1 METVQNQDLFKKML
15 KYIAN
20 DMVLNKKLKIPSVID
35 PTYKK
40 VQLMLKYLKVCFIE
54 LNVSDRQ
61 SQMQKMLKKR

>member
-1 METVQNQDLFKKML
+1 ML

-54 LNVSDRQ
+54 LNVSDR
-61 SQMQKMLKKR
+61 